1 MSREVDEWLLE
12 NYVNRETENDAYQRL
27 IAIGLALSAE
37 KEINSLLERILKEAK
52 SLAGADA
59 GSLYLKNSDET
70 LCFAIVLNDTLNIFQ
85 GGVNGDPVS
94 LPDVPLQTENGD
106 QNMANIVSRATIL
119 GETLVVDDAYD
130 ASDFDFS
137 GTRRFDAITG
147 YHSTSFLTVP
157 LKSLAGEV
165 MGVLQLLNAK
175 NEDGETVAFSDQ
187 VKPLIEAL
195 SSLASVAMENRYLL
209 DQQQELKTR
218 LENEVDDRTE
228 ELKDALERLSEAHIV
243 LKDLTTIDA
252 VTGIRNRQYF
262 DEVFD
267 QEWRRALRQQYD
279 ISLLLLDIDH
289 FKKVNDTYGHL
300 AGDECL
306 AAVAQGIDK
315 MLKRPSDVVARYGG
329 EEFVVVLPYVSSE
342 NASHLATQ
350 VCEGLAGRVFNVDGK
365 NINVTVSIGVSSAVP
380 TEQGRPRDLISQ
392 ADEALYRA
400 KSTGRNRVC
409 VYGGK

>member
-1 MSREVDEWLLE
+1 MNSD
-12 NYVNRETENDAYQRL
+12 TENDAYQRL
-27 IAIGLALSAE
+27 IGIGLALSAE

-59 GSLYLKNSDET
+59 GSLYLKKNDET

-94 LPDVPLQTENGD
+94 LPDVPLLTEDGG
-106 QNMANIVSRATIL
+106 QNMANIASRATIL
-119 GETLVVDDAYD
+119 GATLVVDDAYNSD
-130 ASDFDFS
+130 DFDFS

-157 LKSLAGEV
+157 LKTLSGEV

-209 DQQQELKTR
+209 DQQETLKTR
-218 LENEVDDRTE
+218 LENEVDNRTV
-228 ELKDALERLSEAHIV
+228 ELKNALEKLSEAHVV

-252 VTGIRNRQYF
+252 VTGIRNRHYF

-279 ISLLLLDIDH
+279 ISLLLLDIDY
-289 FKKVNDTYGHL
+289 FKKVNDTHGHL

-342 NASHLATQ
+342 NAGHLAVQ
-350 VCEGLAGRVFNVDGK
+350 VCEGLAGRVFNADGK
-365 NINVTVSIGVSSAVP
+365 NINITVSIGVSSVVP
-380 TEQGRPRDLISQ
+380 SDKARPRDLISQ

-400 KSTGRNRVC
+400 KTTGRNRVC
-409 VYGGK
+409 VYGRE

>member
-1 MSREVDEWLLE
+1 MVAGKT
-12 NYVNRETENDAYQRL
+12 VNSETKKDAYQRL
-27 IAIGLALSAE
+27 IDIGLALSAE

-59 GSLYLKNSDET
+59 GSLYLKKNDET

-94 LPDVPLQTENGD
+94 LPDVPLLTEDGG
-106 QNMANIVSRATIL
+106 QNMANIASRATIL
-119 GETLVVDDAYD
+119 GATLVVDDAYNSD
-130 ASDFDFS
+130 DFDFS

-157 LKSLAGEV
+157 LKTLSGEV

-209 DQQQELKTR
+209 DQQETLKTR
-218 LENEVDDRTE
+218 LENEVDNRTV
-228 ELKDALERLSEAHIV
+228 ELKNALEKLSEAHVV

-252 VTGIRNRQYF
+252 VTGIRNRHYF

-279 ISLLLLDIDH
+279 ISLLLLDIDY
-289 FKKVNDTYGHL
+289 FKKVNDTHGHP
-300 AGDECL
+300 AGVECL

-342 NASHLATQ
+342 NASHLAMQ
-350 VCEGLAGRVFNVDGK
+350 ICKGLAGHVFNVDGK
-365 NINVTVSIGVSSAVP
+365 NISVTVSIGVSSVVP
-380 TEQGRPRDLISQ
+380 LDQGRPRDLISQ

-400 KSTGRNRVC
+400 KSSGRNNVC

>member
-1 MSREVDEWLLE
+1 LSS
-12 NYVNRETENDAYQRL
+12 ETESEAYQRL
-27 IAIGLALSAE
+27 IGIGLALSAE

-52 SLAGADA
+52 SLANADA

-70 LCFAIVLNDTLNIFQ
+70 LCFAIVLNDTLNLFQ
-85 GGVNGDPVS
+85 GGVNGDPIS
-94 LPDVPLQTENGD
+94 LPDVPLLTEDGD
-106 QNMANIVSRATIL
+106 KNMANIVTRATIL
-119 GETLVVDDAYD
+119 GETLVVDDAY
-130 ASDFDFS
+130 ASDDFDFS
-137 GTRRFDAITG
+137 GTRKFDAMTG

-157 LKSLAGEV
+157 LKTLAGEV
-165 MGVLQLLNAK
+165 IGVLQLLNAK
-175 NEDGETVAFSDQ
+175 NEDGETIAFSDQ

-209 DQQQELKTR
+209 DQQEELKTR
-218 LENEVDDRTE
+218 LENEVDNRTA
-228 ELKDALERLSEAHIV
+228 ELKDALEKLSEAHIV
-243 LKDLTTIDA
+243 LKELTTIDA
-252 VTGIRNRQYF
+252 VTGIRNRHYF

-279 ISLLLLDIDH
+279 ISLLLLDIDY

-306 AAVAQGIDK
+306 AAVAQKIDT
-315 MLKRPSDVVARYGG
+315 MINRPSDVVARYGG
-329 EEFVVVLPYVSSE
+329 EEFVVILPYTSSE
-342 NASHLATQ
+342 NARHLAIQ
-350 VCEGLAGRVFNVDGK
+350 VCEGLSDRVFSADGN

-380 TEQGRPRDLISQ
+380 TEQGRPRDLLSQ

-409 VYGGK
+409 VYGSE

>member
-1 MSREVDEWLLE
+1 MNSD
-12 NYVNRETENDAYQRL
+12 TENDAYQRL
-27 IAIGLALSAE
+27 IGIGLALSAE

-59 GSLYLKNSDET
+59 GSLYLKKNDET
-70 LCFAIVLNDTLNIFQ
+70 LCFAIVLNDTLDIFQ

-94 LPDVPLQTENGD
+94 LPDVPLLTEDGG
-106 QNMANIVSRATIL
+106 QNMANIASRATIL
-119 GETLVVDDAYD
+119 GATLVVDDAYNSD
-130 ASDFDFS
+130 DFDFS

-157 LKSLAGEV
+157 LKTLSGEV

-209 DQQQELKTR
+209 DQQETLKTR
-218 LENEVDDRTE
+218 LENEVDNRTV
-228 ELKDALERLSEAHIV
+228 ELKNALEKLSEAHVV

-252 VTGIRNRQYF
+252 VTGIRNRHYF

-279 ISLLLLDIDH
+279 ISLLLLDIDY
-289 FKKVNDTYGHL
+289 FKKVNDTHGHL

-342 NASHLATQ
+342 NAGHLAVQ
-350 VCEGLAGRVFNVDGK
+350 VCEGLAGRVFNADGK
-365 NINVTVSIGVSSAVP
+365 NINITVSIGVSSVVP
-380 TEQGRPRDLISQ
+380 SDKARPRDLISQ

-400 KSTGRNRVC
+400 KTTGRNRVC
-409 VYGGK
+409 VYGRE